1 MDSRN
6 FLDKTADLGWI
17 STTVEKET
25 SKKLFLEMLNVRV
38 EKQKRNKKLDLL
50 STCLR
55 VFLSFTYQ
63 TVASEQ
69 GKQEQLEEKYWKG
82 DLTNKVGQEAEQKT
96 AGTMQ
101 KMR

>member
-1 MDSRN
+1 MDADHPQTNYIIVLFSTKSQKDRN
-6 FLDKTADLGWI
+6 
-17 STTVEKET
+17 
-25 SKKLFLEMLNVRV
+25 
-38 EKQKRNKKLDLL
+38 
-50 STCLR
+50 
-55 VFLSFTYQ
+55 SFTYQ

-69 GKQEQLEEKYWKG
+69 GKQEQLEEKHWKG

>member
-1 MDSRN
+1 MLITHRQTTQLCFLAQKVRN
-6 FLDKTADLGWI
+6 
-17 STTVEKET
+17 
-25 SKKLFLEMLNVRV
+25 
-38 EKQKRNKKLDLL
+38 
-50 STCLR
+50 
-55 VFLSFTYQ
+55 SFTCQ

-69 GKQEQLEEKYWKG
+69 GKQEQLEEKCWKG